1 MPRLIPQIQ
10 SIFSHIPLFSKGS
23 RLLSDRNKLT
33 LKNIIKEFVKPYVEQ
48 YRLEH
53 VELEEVLYAYEL
65 RGGVRVKIGTRGCDV
80 LYVVEEPEVSL
91 EDIDH
96 AVDWVLERV
105 LQGELVANPRSIVS
119 WNLSSLE
126 DYLYFKIVSGLGPIA
141 PLILDPYIE
150 DVYVSRDVGRVFVV
164 NNKLSWTGWLK
175 TNIMLE
181 PSLVDRVVVSIS
193 RRIGKHISQAYPL
206 SEGAYGG
213 YLRVSLIYGE
223 AVSTIG
229 SSLVIRKKSTS
240 TWTITRLIEE
250 GTLDKFIAAY
260 LWLLLEE
267 RGWVIIAGHV
277 GSGKTT
283 LLQALL
289 TLIPPGRKVIA
300 IEDTP
305 ELSGSTGIWE
315 QLIEKTEVFTRE
327 SQIDSY
333 TLLKFA
339 LRRRPDY
346 IVIGEVRGVEA
357 RLLVQA
363 SRLGHGVLNT
373 IHADTPE
380 SVIKRLMAPP
390 ISIPRNLLNNI
401 WSIVVVGVDPKGKRG
416 VLALAEVDEKAEPV
430 YILKNPD
437 SEVDPVEIAKS
448 SVRLKRGYIG
458 VDLQA
463 EIERRA
469 LFLEKITEKGVFEIE
484 NLVEELSR
492 FYSKGL
498 ELEELKEKEARVAG

>member
-33 LKNIIKEFVKPYVEQ
+33 LKNVIKEFVKPYVEQ

-80 LYVVEEPEVSL
+80 LYVVEEPEVNL

-96 AVDWVLERV
+96 VVDRVLERV

-164 NNKLSWTGWLK
+164 NNKLSWSGWLK
-175 TNIMLE
+175 TNIVLE

-213 YLRVSLIYGE
+213 YLRVSLIYGDT
-223 AVSTIG
+223 VSTIG

-250 GTLDKFIAAY
+250 GTLDKFIACIPLATT
-260 LWLLLEE
+260 
-267 RGWVIIAGHV
+267 RGEG
-277 GSGKTT
+277 
-283 LLQALL
+283 
-289 TLIPPGRKVIA
+289 
-300 IEDTP
+300 
-305 ELSGSTGIWE
+305 
-315 QLIEKTEVFTRE
+315 
-327 SQIDSY
+327 
-333 TLLKFA
+333 
-339 LRRRPDY
+339 
-346 IVIGEVRGVEA
+346 
-357 RLLVQA
+357 
-363 SRLGHGVLNT
+363 LG
-373 IHADTPE
+373 
-380 SVIKRLMAPP
+380 
-390 ISIPRNLLNNI
+390 
-401 WSIVVVGVDPKGKRG
+401 
-416 VLALAEVDEKAEPV
+416 
-430 YILKNPD
+430 Y
-437 SEVDPVEIAKS
+437 
-448 SVRLKRGYIG
+448 Y
-458 VDLQA
+458 
-463 EIERRA
+463 RRA
-469 LFLEKITEKGVFEIE
+469 HRIW
-484 NLVEELSR
+484 
-492 FYSKGL
+492 
-498 ELEELKEKEARVAG
+498 